1 MVQATSPAP
10 CIIQHLTCL
19 NRFLLPLLFSTLL
32 PSALLFLLPFS
43 LTFHWLKSYGWY
55 GQRALKWNVRKSS
68 FSKICFFFS
77 SVHQLATVLLFFRWP
92 SLRDTSVAQTTRTVT
107 MLNGYPP
114 PTRRLV
120 SRKLRERDLDKS
132 PATVSLDGENLVTMT
147 VHT

>member
-1 MVQATSPAP
+1 MDPTAKWSVRRRNRKPHPTRHIYQRRRSPNGEKKRKRKETGVVQATSPAP

-68 FSKICFFFS
+68 FSKIYFFFS
-77 SVHQLATVLLFFRWP
+77 SVHQLATVLPFF
-92 SLRDTSVAQTTRTVT
+92 SVAKSAR
-107 MLNGYPP
+107 YF
-114 PTRRLV
+114 RR
-120 SRKLRERDLDKS
+120 SDY
-132 PATVSLDGENLVTMT
+132 ADG
-147 VHT
+147 HDA